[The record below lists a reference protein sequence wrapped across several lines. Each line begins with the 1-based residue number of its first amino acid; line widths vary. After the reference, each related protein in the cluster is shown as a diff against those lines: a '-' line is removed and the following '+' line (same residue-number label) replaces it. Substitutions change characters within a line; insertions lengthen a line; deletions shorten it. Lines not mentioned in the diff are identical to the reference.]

1 MEAVEQEHQDTEIQS
16 DQSVLTRNQLRLFK
30 ILLDSDWEPKESSIE
45 KFKLYSKEGVE
56 IQQQDLLFIR
66 PQDVLYID
74 LDNNQFNYGQILDQF
89 EILEKIGQG
98 GFGSVYKIKEKHTLK
113 IYAMKTI
120 KAESY
125 LNKANK
131 IEELF
136 REQKILKQLDHR
148 NIIRLHHAFQVKG
161 KICLIMDYA
170 CGGEFEYYLVHQ
182 PN

>member
-1 MEAVEQEHQDTEIQS
+1 MEAVEQEFQEIEIQT
-16 DQSVLTRNQLRLFK
+16 DLPALTRNQLRQFK
-30 ILLDSDWEPKESSIE
+30 ILLDRDWQPKESSLG

-56 IQQQDLLFIR
+56 IQQQDLIFIQ
-66 PQDVLYID
+66 PYDVLYID
-74 LDNNQFNYGQILDQF
+74 LNNNQFNYGQILDQF

-98 GFGSVYKIKEKHTLK
+98 GFGSVYKIKEKNTLK

-120 KAESY
+120 KTESY

-136 REQKILKQLDHR
+136 REQKILKQLNHR
-148 NIIRLHHAFQVKG
+148 NIIRLHHAFQVKDN
-161 KICLIMDYA
+161 ICLIMDYA
-170 CGGEFEYYLVHQ
+170 CGGEFEYYLIHQ